1 METRNTGRLMPRI
14 NLRRIMTGV
23 VFVFA
28 IIITLV
34 TGGQSS
40 PASAAVAT
48 ASAEKVYWYQG
59 RGVPIDSPPGT
70 IGVVND
76 LGGSADFAPAQG
88 TRTMDQ
94 SVAVN
99 MAVSDPKIRQDLED
113 GKTVTLDGF
122 SLGALSAGDEAESL
136 ANAGVDTRN
145 LRVVMNSDGRM
156 AETGALD
163 VLQPFGPVL
172 SLAGITTSGAR
183 ENYGDATVTS
193 RCIKRDFICDVKDP
207 FKDPVGFVDSAI
219 GFHTFHN
226 GTDPLNNYN
235 NLDNM
240 KKTTTQDG
248 NVTVEVY
255 TPSRSAIASLLS
267 QGGIQVTPE
276 VERVINAFIL
286 SKGGP
291 GQVQTYKS
299 LPEAIA
305 EAVGAPLPE
314 QTIELLDA
322 INPKNVE
329 TTLTNGGNDLNLD
342 NILPS
347 LNLGDAQDA
356 AESGGATASDLSVV
370 APIAD
375 AALGAFTDGTP
386 AQEWIDQG
394 IETLNTFANG
404 GVVDSLPALQEAAIT
419 TDTALP
425 VAPALDTVQEV
436 VNVVAPAPVA
446 EAASQALAVA
456 APVVEAVTQ
465 VASAP
470 IEPVYTAPIAQEPVY
485 TAPQI
490 LEPVQQIA
498 EAITAPVTQAQS
510 YTAPAEPAY
519 VAPVATEQVQQVVDA
534 AASVVEQVAPQ
545 LAPQVTDVAN
555 QFAGQFA
562 GALAGFT
569 P

>member
-1 METRNTGRLMPRI
+1 MKTRNTGRLMPRI
-14 NLRRIMTGV
+14 SLRRIMTGV

-40 PASAAVAT
+40 PAGAAVAT
-48 ASAEKVYWYQG
+48 ASTEKVYWYQG
-59 RGVPIDSPPGT
+59 RGVPIDAPRPNDVA
-70 IGVVND
+70 VVKD
-76 LGGSADFAPAQG
+76 LNGSGDFAPVQG
-88 TRTMDQ
+88 LRTMDQ
-94 SVAVN
+94 SVATNV
-99 MAVSDPKIRQDLED
+99 AVSVPVIQQDLAE
-113 GKTVTLDGF
+113 GNTVVLDGY
-122 SLGALSAGDEAESL
+122 SLGALSVTET
-136 ANAGVDTRN
+136 ANALAASGADMSDVDVYRFAYGGTAN
-145 LRVVMNSDGRM
+145 
-156 AETGALD
+156 TGALEM
-163 VLQPFGPVL
+163 LQPLAPAL
-172 SLAGITTSGAR
+172 SLIGITPGGDNGSSSGAR
-183 ENYGDATVTS
+183 FVDH
-193 RCIKRDFICDVKDP
+193 CIEGDFICHARDP
-207 FKDPVGFVDSAI
+207 FKDPVGFVDSLI

-226 GTDPLNNYN
+226 GTDPLNNYS
-235 NLDNM
+235 NLQNM
-240 KKTTTQDG
+240 QKTTTQEG
-248 NVTVEVY
+248 NVTTEVY
-255 TPSRSAIASLLS
+255 TPSRSAIVSLLS

-276 VERVINAFIL
+276 VERVIDAFIL

-305 EAVGAPLPE
+305 EASGAPLSE

-329 TTLTNGGNDLNLD
+329 ATLSGGNDFNLD
-342 NILPS
+342 GILPS
-347 LNLGDAQDA
+347 LNIGDAQEA
-356 AESGGATASDLSVV
+356 TESGGASASDLSAV

-375 AALGAFTDGTP
+375 AALDTFTDGTP

-404 GVVDSLPALQEAAIT
+404 GVVDSLPALQEPVV

-425 VAPALDTVQEV
+425 VAPVLDTVQEV
-436 VNVVAPAPVA
+436 VNAVAPAPVA
-446 EAASQALAVA
+446 EAANQALTMA
-456 APVVEAVTQ
+456 APIVEAVTQ
-465 VASAP
+465 AAPVAT
-470 IEPVYTAPIAQEPVY
+470 EPVYTAPVAQEPSY

-510 YTAPAEPAY
+510 YAAPAEPAY
-519 VAPVATEQVQQVVDA
+519 VAPVATEQVQQVVDT
-534 AASVVEQVAPQ
+534 ASAVVEQVAPQ
-545 LAPQVTDVAN
+545 LAPQVDQVVD